1 MVGKHEKSYY
11 ANYATCILGVSFSVG
26 FLSERRE
33 QILSASWQHLSL
45 VVQCLI
51 LATVI
56 AIGIAALCY
65 RNRALTSLANNVSAI
80 GLTIPSFALIGLLI
94 VPLGFGVMPAVVVI
108 TFYAV
113 LPILR
118 NAIVGFSGVD
128 GNVLEAAR
136 GIGMS
141 RTATFVKVELP
152 LAWPVILAGMRISAQ
167 MVMGIAAISAYALGP
182 GPGGR
187 HGARDDELIVLQ
199 LGPGLGGFI
208 FTGLTRL
215 GGANSLESVLT
226 GVIAVVVLAL
236 ILDGLL
242 LLVGRL
248 TTSRGIHV

>member
-11 ANYATCILGVSFSVG
+11 ANYATCILGVRFSVG

-108 TFYAV
+108 TFYA
-113 LPILR
+113 
-118 NAIVGFSGVD
+118 IVGFSGVD

-182 GPGGR
+182 G
-187 HGARDDELIVLQ
+187 
-199 LGPGLGGFI
+199 LGGFI

>member
-56 AIGIAALCY
+56 AIGIAAIVGVVGVS
-65 RNRALTSLANNVSAI
+65 ASSLANNVSAI

-94 VPLGFGVMPAVVVI
+94 VPLGFGVIPAVVVI

-128 GNVLEAAR
+128 GNILEAAR

-167 MVMGIAAISAYALGP
+167 MVMGIAAISAYA
-182 GPGGR
+182 
-187 HGARDDELIVLQ
+187 